1 MDNEFMCITL
11 TCEGDYVVPR
21 NPPGSSKYPDVIGP
35 NQACTL
41 YGATPGQNTVNG
53 AAYAAAG
60 YTLNVHDLC
69 TWWDPSSPARCLWV
83 HQAWD
88 HDHLD
93 GHERCREDDHS

>member
-41 YGATPGQNTVNG
+41 YGATP
-53 AAYAAAG
+53 ARIRSMEPL
-60 YTLNVHDLC
+60 TLLPDTL
-69 TWWDPSSPARCLWV
+69 
-83 HQAWD
+83 
-88 HDHLD
+88 
-93 GHERCREDDHS
+93 